1 MKCPICGTE
10 VTNTLKNCPTCG
22 RIIEPEPVKD
32 DMTFS
37 LDDLLENDTTESMR
51 RPVTGKLTM
60 KDNTQPVNQYQST
73 EPKPQSYQMQ
83 NEQPRSQGYKI
94 QGSAGPRTQGYQ
106 MQGSRQSGTQGYQF
120 RDDNDMSQQ
129 PRGSQIPSR
138 YMKEPNPAMRFSP
151 SLQNSNNVRPAAVN
165 RNVPKQK
172 KSILPKIG
180 IAALIMMIIGAV
192 GSFGGNNKNNNST
205 KDSSVAA
212 AKVDVGFEE
221 TKADINTEGRSE
233 ESLEATE
240 NKVTVDEMVIYEEN
254 GVRITVK
261 GLEDSWFGTDLK
273 LLIENDSDKSIVV
286 QARDANVNGY
296 MVPTMMSADVA
307 AGKKIN
313 DGLTFETSGLKES
326 GIEEIAT
333 MEFKFVIIDGDSW
346 EHIDETDVIKVDT
359 SIAHS
364 YVQKY
369 DDSGNVLVDYNG
381 IRIIEKGLSENGSFW
396 GPGVVLYIENNSEQD
411 ITVQVRDVSINGY
424 MVESM
429 ISEEVLIGK
438 KSITDLQFLS
448 NDLKENDITKIEDI
462 EFYFHIFNWKDY
474 DSIYDSDIIKLSY

>member
-1 MKCPICGTE
+1 
-10 VTNTLKNCPTCG
+10 
-22 RIIEPEPVKD
+22 
-32 DMTFS
+32 
-37 LDDLLENDTTESMR
+37 
-51 RPVTGKLTM
+51 
-60 KDNTQPVNQYQST
+60 
-73 EPKPQSYQMQ
+73 
-83 NEQPRSQGYKI
+83 
-94 QGSAGPRTQGYQ
+94 
-106 MQGSRQSGTQGYQF
+106 
-120 RDDNDMSQQ
+120 
-129 PRGSQIPSR
+129 
-138 YMKEPNPAMRFSP
+138 
-151 SLQNSNNVRPAAVN
+151 
-165 RNVPKQK
+165 
-172 KSILPKIG
+172 
-180 IAALIMMIIGAV
+180 
-192 GSFGGNNKNNNST
+192 
-205 KDSSVAA
+205 
-212 AKVDVGFEE
+212 
-221 TKADINTEGRSE
+221 
-233 ESLEATE
+233 
-240 NKVTVDEMVIYEEN
+240 
-254 GVRITVK
+254 
-261 GLEDSWFGTDLK
+261 
-273 LLIENDSDKSIVV
+273 
-286 QARDANVNGY
+286 
-296 MVPTMMSADVA
+296 
-307 AGKKIN
+307 
-313 DGLTFETSGLKES
+313 
-326 GIEEIAT
+326 